1 MICLNYFFSFRPWDS
16 HNDVSTYE
24 NNFMIA
30 TRTHTIVHDDL
41 SQFDMK
47 NSLDDD
53 ITSILKRIERDIIS
67 TNERI
72 ESHERQMYNLQNHQ
86 TDVSSPYIQF
96 ILIIFVAIVLKYIFQ

>member
-1 MICLNYFFSFRPWDS
+1 MIG
-16 HNDVSTYE
+16 
-24 NNFMIA
+24 
-30 TRTHTIVHDDL
+30 TRTHTIVHD
-41 SQFDMK
+41 DMK

-72 ESHERQMYNLQNHQ
+72 KSHETQIYSLQNHQ
-86 TDVSSPYIQF
+86 IDVSSPYIQL